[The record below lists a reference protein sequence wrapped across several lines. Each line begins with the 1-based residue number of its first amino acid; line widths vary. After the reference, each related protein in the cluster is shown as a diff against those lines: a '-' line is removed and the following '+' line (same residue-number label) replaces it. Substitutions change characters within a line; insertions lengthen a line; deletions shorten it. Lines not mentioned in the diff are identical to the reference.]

1 MRIPAPSTPNGPCEA
16 VCGHLRCADLFQAAC
31 RICPGCGEPIG
42 FDREY
47 EGFELNAWHASCLED
62 FLASPGGA
70 S

>member
-1 MRIPAPSTPNGPCEA
+1 MRIPAPGTPNGPCETI
-16 VCGHLRCADLFQAAC
+16 CGHLRCADLFQAAC

-47 EGFELNAWHASCLED
+47 RESDSNLWHVPCLES
-62 FLASPGGA
+62 FNAGGV